1 MQQTAQDLALW
12 DGSGEFNFKETFPT
26 NVPSTAATWPANEP
40 NADAKFSVI
49 DMFKTLRA
57 VESDQV
63 PQSSH
68 VSQLSSAGVSCHWFT
83 ATPNPK
89 ESVFK
94 PFVFTPNARI
104 SPLTVVPVDGTT
116 TLLHKLY
123 QQRNWSAVGNLLR
136 SLEDAC
142 VEEMTRTLSE
152 IGSIGNSELDELLKD
167 CVEAEVKF
175 YR

>member
-12 DGSGEFNFKETFPT
+12 DGSGEFNFTQAFPT
-26 NVPSTAATWPANEP
+26 NTKPSSTTWPGTEP

-49 DMFKTLRA
+49 DMFKTLRS
-57 VESDQV
+57 VESDKL

-68 VSQLSSAGVSCHWFT
+68 VSQLATIGASCHWFT

-104 SPLTVVPVDGTT
+104 SPLTVVPADATT

-123 QQRNWSAVGNLLR
+123 QQRDWSAVGNLLR

-142 VEEMTRTLSE
+142 VTEMTRTLTE
-152 IGSIGNSELDELLKD
+152 MGSIGNSELDELLKD